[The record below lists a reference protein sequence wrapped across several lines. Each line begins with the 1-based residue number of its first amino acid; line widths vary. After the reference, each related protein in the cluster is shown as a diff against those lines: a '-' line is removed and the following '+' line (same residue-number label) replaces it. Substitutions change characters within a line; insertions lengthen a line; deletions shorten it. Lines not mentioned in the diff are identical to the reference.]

1 MSDREAIRRSMAA
14 HLGLPVE
21 RLSDAAR
28 FAEDLELDSFK
39 MLTLPIALEVDWSIE
54 FENDPTFSAVGQ
66 LIDAV
71 EAHRSRRANEVV
83 PFTKRP
89 LDPEGS

>member
-1 MSDREAIRRSMAA
+1 MAA
-14 HLGLPVE
+14 HLSLPVE

-54 FENDPTFSAVGQ
+54 FENDPNIFRRRTIDRRRRSAS
-66 LIDAV
+66 I
-71 EAHRSRRANEVV
+71 SAN
-83 PFTKRP
+83 KRG
-89 LDPEGS
+89 DPIHKTAASP

>member
-71 EAHRSRRANEVV
+71 EAHRSRRTNEVI
-83 PFTKRP
+83 PFTKQRQAP
-89 LDPEGS
+89 DDS